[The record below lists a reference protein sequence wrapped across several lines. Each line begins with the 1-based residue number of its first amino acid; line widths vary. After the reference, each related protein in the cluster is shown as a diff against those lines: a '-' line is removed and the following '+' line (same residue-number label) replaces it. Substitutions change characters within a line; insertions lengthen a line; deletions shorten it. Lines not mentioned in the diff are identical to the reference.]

1 MKKQYQ
7 LLGKDISVTVDLY
20 GFITITEDALD
31 LIISEANKAYAQGYA
46 KAKREEY
53 ETNRKKLIENLKG

>member
-1 MKKQYQ
+1 MTKQYN

-20 GFITITEDALD
+20 GRVIISEDALD
-31 LIISEANKAYAQGYA
+31 LIIGEANKAYDQGYA

-53 ETNRKKLIENLKG
+53 EDNIKKQIESLKG

>member
-20 GFITITEDALD
+20 GRAIISEDALD

-46 KAKREEY
+46 KAQREVY
-53 ETNRKKLIENLKG
+53 EDHIKKQIESLKG